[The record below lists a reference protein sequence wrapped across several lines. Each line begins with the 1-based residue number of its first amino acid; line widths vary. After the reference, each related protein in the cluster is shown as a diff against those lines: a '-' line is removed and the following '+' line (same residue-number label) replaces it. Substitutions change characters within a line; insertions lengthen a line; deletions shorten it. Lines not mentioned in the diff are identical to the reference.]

1 MAFLVLI
8 GYVITLAPTVT
19 LWDAGEFIT
28 AAKVLGIPHPPGTPL
43 FVLVGHVWGGVVP
56 LGAYAWRLNLMSACF
71 SAAGAG
77 CLFLVTHRLL
87 AGEER
92 VLRSGGA
99 AAAAILSAF
108 TFSVWQNSNET
119 EVYTV
124 AMFSIAAITWLCL
137 RWRDLR
143 GPGGEGGETR
153 ASHILLLIVY
163 VAALSIGNHLLAL
176 LVGPAVSVFIHY
188 TLRTAPAAEPA
199 VRRVERAEWAALS
212 ALWIVLIAVGLG
224 STPLLYVAGVLFG
237 GALVACVLAGS
248 VAFPLVAVGV
258 AAVGVSTYAFLYI
271 RSGLQPLLD
280 EADPETW
287 QNLLAVI
294 RREQYGARG
303 PLDNPLFPPGS
314 GNPGRTLALLVQQ
327 LTNYF
332 QYWSW
337 QWGRALP
344 LVGMVLT
351 TLLFTVL
358 GLLGFDSAQRRD
370 RGIAY
375 LLGTLWLVTGLG
387 LVIYMNFK
395 PGFSLFG
402 DRYPGIDQ
410 HEVRERDYF
419 FVVSF
424 QVWSVLAGIG
434 LVPALRR
441 VARAGP
447 LPRWALG
454 VAAAIVLLPF
464 AANFRAASRRYG
476 PDATIARDFAYNLL
490 QSVEPYGVIFTF
502 GDNDTFPVWYLQEV
516 EGVRQDVTL
525 INLSLANLDWYL
537 RQLASRPTRPFDPGG
552 APRIYRALAPPRPPP
567 GPAFRLTPE
576 DIASMVPLRISEDG
590 AFRAGAFELPIRKGQ
605 VFRVADQVILYT
617 MASYL
622 PPPGR
627 PVTFGVSSG
636 RGSWLGLDPHLTLQ
650 GLAFKVVPRADTVKR
665 FVHGIQ
671 GTMVDSARTALLAD
685 SVFHYGK
692 LFAVDSLDLEPAAQ
706 QVATSFSVP
715 YLELGNAA
723 ALRGDQPL
731 ALAYLRRAYH
741 LNPSRPLADILR
753 RIETEGV
760 QSLFRP

>member
-1 MAFLVLI
+1 VLV
-8 GYVITLAPTVT
+8 GYVISLAPTVT

-56 LGAYAWRLNLMSACF
+56 LGGYAWRLNLMSACF

-77 CLFLVTHRLL
+77 CLFLVTYRLL

-92 VLRSGGA
+92 VLRVGGA

-108 TFSVWQNSNET
+108 TFTVWQNSNET

-124 AMFSIAAITWLCL
+124 AMFSIAAISWLCL

-143 GPGGEGGETR
+143 GTER
-153 ASHILLLIVY
+153 APQVLLLIVY

-176 LVGPAVSVFIHY
+176 LVGPAVSLFILH
-188 TLRTAPAAEPA
+188 TLRTTPALDAA
-199 VRRVERAEWAALS
+199 DRRVEWAEWAALS
-212 ALWIVLIAVGLG
+212 ALWIVLIGVGLG
-224 STPLLYVAGVLFG
+224 STPLLIVGGVLFVT
-237 GALVACVLAGS
+237 ALVACILAGS
-248 VAFPLVAVGV
+248 LAFPAIALGV
-258 AAVGVSTYAFLYI
+258 AAIGVSTYAFLYI

-294 RREQYGARG
+294 RREQYGARS
-303 PLDNPLFPPGS
+303 PLDSPLFLPGS
-314 GNPGRTLALLVQQ
+314 GNPGRSMALLVQQ

-337 QWGRALP
+337 QWGGGRAMP
-344 LVGMVLT
+344 LVGIILT
-351 TLLFTVL
+351 TLLYTVL
-358 GLLGFDSAQRRD
+358 GILGFDEAQRRD

-375 LLGTLWLVTGLG
+375 LLGALWLVTGLG

-395 PGFSLFG
+395 PGFSLFW
-402 DRYPGIDQ
+402 DRYPGMEQ
-410 HEVRERDYF
+410 HEVRGRDYF

-424 QVWSVLAGIG
+424 QVWGVLAGIG
-434 LVPALRR
+434 LLRALRWISR
-441 VARAGP
+441 ARP
-447 LPRWALG
+447 DPVPRWALG
-454 VAAAIVLLPF
+454 AAAAIAVLPF
-464 AANFRAASRRYG
+464 ALNFQAASRRHG

-516 EGVRQDVTL
+516 EAVRQDVTL
-525 INLSLANLDWYL
+525 VNLSLANLDWYL
-537 RQLASRPTRPFDPGG
+537 RQLASRPTRPFDPEG
-552 APRIYRALAPPRPPP
+552 APPVYRALAPRQPPA
-567 GPAFRLTPE
+567 GPALRLTRE
-576 DIASMVPLRISEDG
+576 DIAGMVPLRMSEDG
-590 AFRAGAFELPIRKGQ
+590 AFRAGTFELPLRKGQ
-605 VFRVADQVILYT
+605 VFRVADQVILFT
-617 MASYL
+617 LATYL
-622 PPPGR
+622 PAPPAGR

-636 RGSWLGLDPHLTLQ
+636 RGSWLGLDPHLVLQ
-650 GLAFKVVPRADTVKR
+650 GLAFKVASRPDTVKR
-665 FVHGIQ
+665 FVRGIQ
-671 GTMVDSARTALLAD
+671 GLMVDSARTALLVD
-685 SVFHYGK
+685 SVFQFGK
-692 LFAVDSLDLEPAAQ
+692 LFAVDTLELEPAAH

-715 YLELGNAA
+715 FLELGSAA
-723 ALRGDQPL
+723 ALRGDQRQ

-741 LNPSRPLADILR
+741 LNPTPALAGILR

-760 QSLFRP
+760 EGLFRP